1 MRKITTHEEW
11 NHHLAA
17 QTNSGKTVKSYCH
30 DNDLNLSS
38 FYRQRRKCGKY
49 DTGGEPQAFVRAP
62 TLKPRKVSG
71 SSLSIRVKGFS
82 LTLDPGYGPD
92 DLEGVLIA
100 LAKVQHV
107 LRPE

>member
-1 MRKITTHEEW
+1 MRKFTTPKEW
-11 NHHLAA
+11 SNHLDVQPA
-17 QTNSGKTVKSYCH
+17 SGKTVKSYCH
-30 DNDLNLSS
+30 DNGLNLSS
-38 FYRQRRKCGKY
+38 FYRQKRNRGKNPAS
-49 DTGGEPQAFVRAP
+49 GEPQAFVLAP
-62 TLKPRKVSG
+62 ALQPRKASG
-71 SSLSIRVKGFS
+71 SSLSINVKDLT